1 MKLTKVPY
9 TSMNEF
15 ETMLRP
21 KILYSTSFGSDGDND
36 VDTLNI
42 IPSIGYDSLTKA
54 LVNNVNVE
62 QLRIFSNNGFIAKGW
77 KRDDIY
83 LPLNIAI
90 KWLQNGTSPVLYDLS
105 LTERFNE
112 DLSFLNKMNITYK
125 MIKCFIGFAD
135 KDILNTLTIFNDANS
150 VTDRVRAGREATK
163 KLTFAI
169 YNYERT
175 LSLLKRIDCGSAIEK
190 YSKKHNIR
198 PQERLFDNIINDNR
212 NEFIDVLKEP
222 KEVDREIITDMSFK
236 DKLLLA
242 EHVNGLVI
250 KLKNFI
256 KKYNNDFKFKD
267 NDLSYLHTLSNSK
280 FKILD
285 DDILKKMVEL
295 V

>member
-1 MKLTKVPY
+1 MKLKNVPF
-9 TSMNEF
+9 TSMNDF
-15 ETMLRP
+15 ERMLRP
-21 KILYSTSFGSDGDND
+21 KILYSTSFGSEGNND

-42 IPSIGYDSLTKA
+42 IPSIGYDSLTRA
-54 LVNNVNVE
+54 MVNNVDVDTM
-62 QLRIFSNNGFIAKGW
+62 RVFSNYGFIAKGW

-105 LTERFNE
+105 LTERFND
-112 DLSFLNKMNITYK
+112 DLFFLNKMNITYK
-125 MIKCFIGFAD
+125 MIKCFIGYAD

-150 VTDRVRAGREATK
+150 VTDRVMAGREATK

-175 LSLLKRIDCGSAIEK
+175 LTLLKRIDCKSAIRK
-190 YSKKHNIR
+190 YSKLHNIR
-198 PQERLFDNIINDNR
+198 PQERIFSNIIDEQYDFN
-212 NEFIDVLKEP
+212 IDELLEP
-222 KEVDREIITDMSFK
+222 KEVDREIIMDMSFK

-242 EHVNGLVI
+242 EHVNDLII

-256 KKYNNDFKFKD
+256 KKYHNDFIFKD
-267 NDLSYLHTLSNSK
+267 NDLSYLYTLADSK
-280 FKILD
+280 FKPLD
-285 DDILKKMVEL
+285 DNILKRMIDL